1 MEPKS
6 VRHDL
11 TCVICLKLLFNTI
24 ITNCGHNYHG
34 HCIRKWIENFKSEK
48 NKSASCPTCRESI
61 LFTSENR
68 LANNLA
74 EEYVKENFSSKE
86 KEERKELIDQLN
98 QQSSYDHGSLNREI
112 LIPSDDSSSNES
124 SPSPQ
129 DAYFGEISASESN
142 ENMLPSMPEVS
153 TPPPSNIECNLP
165 EVNSV
170 GENLVDP
177 NRESLNDQD
186 VSEEEEILQD
196 DSEGEEVTLDQLW
209 LLGDSSATAES
220 QEVVNLLTIP
230 SRSNEP
236 RPHRIPTPSTDLDYT
251 SDVTGPSSPRSNL
264 YTPGP
269 SSEIGNE
276 VFTFDQTSTHY
287 QLDEMNPLYIPQLQ
301 MFAQRL
307 QALQARYLQQQ
318 MWAHLWYYM
327 FRFYQQTLSGSV
339 PPMIDDTS
347 DHGTTSTTDNDGAA
361 NLEEARK
368 NSRQRKSRTVFDDH
382 QVKML
387 QQQFNEKPY
396 LNKFELEALSKAV
409 GLAERQVGNWF
420 TKQR

>member
-34 HCIRKWIENFKSEK
+34 HCIRKWIENFKREK

-86 KEERKELIDQLN
+86 KQERKELIDQLN
-98 QQSSYDHGSLNREI
+98 QQTSYDHGSLNREI

-129 DAYFGEISASESN
+129 DAYFGEITERN
-142 ENMLPSMPEVS
+142 ENMLPSMPDVS
-153 TPPPSNIECNLP
+153 TPPPSNIECNLA

-170 GENLVDP
+170 GENLVDS
-177 NRESLNDQD
+177 NRESLNDED

-196 DSEGEEVTLDQLW
+196 DSEDEEVTLDQLW

-220 QEVVNLLTIP
+220 QEIVNLSTIP

-236 RPHRIPTPSTDLDYT
+236 RPHRIPTPSTDLDY
-251 SDVTGPSSPRSNL
+251 
-264 YTPGP
+264 
-269 SSEIGNE
+269 
-276 VFTFDQTSTHY
+276 
-287 QLDEMNPLYIPQLQ
+287 LDLD
-301 MFAQRL
+301 
-307 QALQARYLQQQ
+307 
-318 MWAHLWYYM
+318 
-327 FRFYQQTLSGSV
+327 LS
-339 PPMIDDTS
+339 
-347 DHGTTSTTDNDGAA
+347 
-361 NLEEARK
+361 L
-368 NSRQRKSRTVFDDH
+368 
-382 QVKML
+382 L
-387 QQQFNEKPY
+387 
-396 LNKFELEALSKAV
+396 LS
-409 GLAERQVGNWF
+409 
-420 TKQR
+420 